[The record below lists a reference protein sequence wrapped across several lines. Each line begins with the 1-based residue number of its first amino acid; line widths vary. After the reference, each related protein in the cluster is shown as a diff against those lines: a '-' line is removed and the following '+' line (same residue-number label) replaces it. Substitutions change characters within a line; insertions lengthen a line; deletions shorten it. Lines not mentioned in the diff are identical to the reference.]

1 MYIMATN
8 LKGVSSMKLYRE
20 LEITQK
26 TAWFMTQRLREG
38 LPFQVDK
45 FTGPVEVDE
54 TYVGGKEANK
64 HADKKLHAGRG
75 AVGKTAV
82 VGAKDRATGKV
93 KAQVVE
99 KTDADTLQGFVM
111 DHVLF
116 GTPLYTDENRAY
128 SGLHYI
134 YDHGTVK
141 HSVGEYVNEQIH
153 TNGMESFWSMLKR
166 GITGTYH
173 KMSKKHLHRYIA
185 EFTARHNFRDLD
197 TLEQMAVMARSMEN
211 RRIKYHDLIA

>member
-1 MYIMATN
+1 MPFWCKDCRRYFSLKTNTVMEASNLSLRTWVFGMYIMATN

-99 KTDADTLQGFVM
+99 KDGCRYVAGIRDGSRSVR
-111 DHVLF
+111 HS
-116 GTPLYTDENRAY
+116 PL
-128 SGLHYI
+128 
-134 YDHGTVK
+134 HGR
-141 HSVGEYVNEQIH
+141 EP
-153 TNGMESFWSMLKR
+153 
-166 GITGTYH
+166 GI
-173 KMSKKHLHRYIA
+173 
-185 EFTARHNFRDLD
+185 
-197 TLEQMAVMARSMEN
+197 
-211 RRIKYHDLIA
+211 